1 MSQPLA
7 YIGGRFGRIGLVRM
21 DTGLA
26 VHVHRHI
33 HLIAGVGGADTL
45 FHVRGRALPV
55 TAERAVLVDAWAPH
69 GWRHRRG
76 APPTTFLTFYLE
88 PGWVRDRLG
97 FATAADASLLSDP
110 QVVLDNAARRSI
122 AALAQLLSSAAGA
135 AGPQAGID
143 DLIATLLSAVLAPRS
158 HRGMPLPAAAR
169 LQDHRIRR
177 AFGLLHDGQKVEIDA
192 VAREVGLSRPR
203 FFELFRDCTGLTPG
217 CVANAGRM
225 ERAIQ
230 GLTQSRQP
238 LGALA
243 LDLGYAAQGNFTR
256 FFKQQIGISPAS
268 YRRAALPAGLV
279 GQVAAGRVWACGG
292 PG

>member
-7 YIGGRFGRIGLVRM
+7 YIAGRFGRIGLVRM
-21 DTGLA
+21 DTSLA

-33 HLIAGVGGADTL
+33 HLIVGVDGAVTQ
-45 FHVRGRALPV
+45 FQVRGRALPV
-55 TAERAVLVDAWAPH
+55 GPDHAVLVEAWAPH

-88 PGWVRDRLG
+88 PDWVRDRLG
-97 FATAADASLLSDP
+97 FAATGDAALLSDP
-110 QVVLDNAARRSI
+110 LVVLNDAARRSI
-122 AALAQLLSSAAGA
+122 AALAQLLSSAAGG
-135 AGPQAGID
+135 AGTAGAEGGVD
-143 DLIATLLSAVLAPRS
+143 DLIAALLSAVLAGRAGR
-158 HRGMPLPAAAR
+158 HLPLPVAVR

-177 AFGLLHDGQKVEIDA
+177 AFGLLHDGARVEIEA

-238 LGALA
+238 LSDLA

-268 YRRAALPAGLV
+268 YRRAAMPVGLT
-279 GQVAAGRVWACGG
+279 GGATWCGSA
-292 PG
+292 